1 MAEYTM
7 IGNDNIYS
15 FDSYGELVEILAVIY
30 DNVDRDESYSF
41 NPGLDARVDEVN
53 YIEAEGCLADFKDL
67 FANGHLINMKVVL
80 LYGSMNTFI
89 SLTIEKQGVKE
100 KPITTNL
107 NNIPFKELKAIY
119 EKRKREEADR
129 VFAKTTE
136 ALQELVDTDIPF
148 SLMVDIGETS
158 FPIFCQSEHKEEYE
172 GEYRIFVEEEE
183 D

>member
-1 MAEYTM
+1 MTNY
-7 IGNDNIYS
+7 ILSGSGNNWYFTDY
-15 FDSYGELVEILAVIY
+15 ETLVKILSVIY
-30 DNVDRDESYSF
+30 DNVDRDKSYSF
-41 NPGLDARVDEVN
+41 NPGLDTRVDEVN

-158 FPIFCQSEHKEEYE
+158 FPIFFQSEHKEEYE
-172 GEYRIFVEEEE
+172 GEYRIFVDEEE